1 MARELIRSKAR
12 RKRIERSQNALE
24 RRVTRPLAGQRDWD
38 GGRDQKLGS
47 LVLLDHQFEID
58 RGPTSNSYDPFN
70 ALPVDKRGNAHY
82 ILSQCTSCFLGK
94 KTPFRTTAH
103 PRGICEDLPRIC
115 AVEFKVPAALH
126 VYILPST

>member
-12 RKRIERSQNALE
+12 RKRIERSQNALG
-24 RRVTRPLAGQRDWD
+24 RRVTPPLAGQKDWD

-47 LVLLDHQFEID
+47 LVLLDHEFEID

-94 KTPFRTTAH
+94 KDPLSH
-103 PRGICEDLPRIC
+103 YNPPPRHL
-115 AVEFKVPAALH
+115 
-126 VYILPST
+126 